1 MLLADSTV
9 TGFCRILRSG
19 GGVGGSVAKQQWK
32 ELAQERELDLKWNFR
47 FSIVPNLDN
56 KG

>member
-32 ELAQERELDLKWNFR
+32 KLVQEPELDLKWNFR